1 MEQSSSLLLACFFF
15 SGAAG
20 LIYEVVWAR
29 SLVLIFGATVLAV
42 STVLATFMGGLAL
55 GSFVLGRYGDRHPS
69 PLRLYGLLEAG
80 IGLYA
85 LLVPA
90 VFYAVERAYIGFYRA
105 FDPSFTVLSLF
116 RLVLCITALILPTT
130 LMGGTLPVLSRYFV
144 RSKAK
149 IGAGIGVLYAL
160 NTFGAVVGAF
170 STGFVLIP
178 TIGLRSSTLLA
189 AGINLLVAAVSLR
202 LAAKTP
208 SISEEEKSETAA
220 PADEA
225 QPKRTPAASEST
237 IIPSVLLLAF
247 GVSGFAA
254 MAYEVAW
261 TRGLEVVFGGSA
273 YAFSTMLTA
282 FLLGLAIGGAVGA
295 RLADRL
301 KQPERAFVIL
311 ELIIAATALA
321 VVPVMGRMPLWL
333 LWVFQKMGP
342 GFAPF
347 QTAVAAGCILVML
360 APTLCMGA
368 IFPIVGRI
376 YATSLKSISSKVGYL
391 YAANTA
397 GTILG
402 SLIAGFV
409 FIPTIGPERTIG
421 IAASA
426 NVVAAGIVLT
436 TMRLGTTIPSAFQ
449 PVSALVGMAILV
461 SAALMPRWDPRI
473 TASGLYV
480 YGHEL
485 LQGSQFRR
493 NPIAGLKLNR
503 ILYYKDG
510 LTASV
515 VVRRL
520 QDEKR
525 VATSLAIN
533 GKTDASNMDLS
544 TQLLLA
550 HLPMLLREK
559 PVKGNVLVIGL
570 GSGCTAGAVLRY
582 PVRSVDCV
590 EIEPAVVEASRFF
603 TDINRSYWK
612 DPRLNL
618 IIGDGRNH
626 VMMTPKRYECIISEP
641 SNPWISGV
649 SNLFT
654 REHYQRIRDRLAP
667 DGIFCQWIPAYHMS
681 IRDLKMAVGTLT
693 DVFPHTSLWTYPPI
707 YTDIFLIAS
716 MKPLRLNPREL
727 ARRAA
732 SPTTMPDLEKINI
745 RGLWGIL
752 QGFVMGGRDLVA
764 YSFGADRHT
773 DDLPLLEFSAAK
785 SVRLDVGEA
794 SVDNLFGR
802 RNHLLPLD
810 IQTNPNTLNLLGL
823 EIAAK
828 PNWQILDTSLS
839 NRHWRV
845 NRPKLGSY
853 LMVRMRPR
861 VVLRIGRVEA
871 ELLCT
876 YAPQPLP
883 WREEIKEAMGP
894 SAVPMP
900 TSSGLGHP
908 AGGYCSEN
916 SGLARGGVAWYC
928 GDLGQQYLAKFSA
941 HGGSVEDVKKAW
953 LELESALKC
962 KHRYP

>member
-1 MEQSSSLLLACFFF
+1 MKQPSSLLLVCFFF

-85 LLVPA
+85 LVVPA
-90 VFYAVERAYIGFYRA
+90 VFYAVERIYVGFYRA
-105 FDPSFTVLSLF
+105 FDPSFATLSLL
-116 RLVLCITALILPTT
+116 RLVLCIAALILPTT

-144 RSKAK
+144 RSESK

-202 LAAKTP
+202 LAAKAP
-208 SISEEEKSETAA
+208 SLPEAEATA
-220 PADEA
+220 PAVET
-225 QPKRTPAASEST
+225 QPKQTPAASEGMVS
-237 IIPSVLLLAF
+237 PSALLLAF

-321 VVPVMGRMPLWL
+321 VVPVIGRMPLWL

-347 QTAVAAGCILVML
+347 QTAVAFGCILVML
-360 APTLCMGA
+360 VPTLCMGA
-368 IFPIVGRI
+368 IFPIVGRM
-376 YATSLKSISSKVGYL
+376 YATSLQGISSRVGYL

-426 NVVAAGIVLT
+426 NVVAAGTVLT
-436 TMRLGTTIPSAFQ
+436 AMRLGTAAPSAFQ
-449 PVSALVGMAILV
+449 PASALVGMAILV

-485 LQGSQFRR
+485 LQGSQFRK
-493 NPIAGLKLNR
+493 NPVAGLKLNR

-559 PVKGNVLVIGL
+559 PVRGDVLVIGL

-582 PVRSVDCV
+582 PVHRVDCV

-603 TDINRSYWK
+603 SDINRSYWK

-626 VMMTPKRYECIISEP
+626 VMMTTKRYECIISEP

-654 REHYQRIRDRLAP
+654 REHYQRIRDHLTP

-727 ARRAA
+727 ARRTA

-794 SVDNLFGR
+794 SVDDLFGR

-810 IQTNPNTLNLLGL
+810 IKTNPNTLDLLGL
-823 EIAAK
+823 QIASK

-845 NRPKLGSY
+845 NRPRLGSY

-861 VVLRIGRVEA
+861 VVLRMGRVEA

-900 TSSGLGHP
+900 ASAGLGHL
-908 AGGYCSEN
+908 AEGYCSEN
-916 SGLARGGVAWYC
+916 SGLARGGVAWHC
-928 GDLGQQYLAKFSA
+928 GHLNQQYLAKFSVR
-941 HGGSVEDVKKAW
+941 GGSVDDVKKAW
-953 LELESALKC
+953 LELESALRC
-962 KHRYP
+962 SHRYP